1 MPEQSPQVGKRIA
14 VIGLGAWGTALAL
27 HCARRG
33 HSVVGW
39 HRNAHLVN
47 SITSSGSLP
56 FMGRSIAC
64 PSNLL
69 ATGDL
74 RQCDDAEATLV
85 ALPARAWRE
94 VVPTLKAKLLIS
106 ATKGL
111 DKETARTPLG
121 LVTQELGWPAERTAV
136 ISGPSFASDME
147 SQRPLSMVAASPS
160 LDVAVQ
166 VASLIAS
173 PSVRLY
179 TSTDTL
185 GVELG
190 GILKNVIAIA
200 VGVSDALSYGPSAR
214 AALISRG
221 LAEMMRLSCALGA
234 DSHTL
239 FGLSGLG
246 DLIMTATEDQSR
258 NRTVGLRLG
267 RGEAIEQI
275 TTSLGATAEGVT
287 TAPLAQRLA
296 REAGVEVPITDHV
309 VKLLNREIAATQ
321 MANILMSRPVKRE
334 F

>member
-1 MPEQSPQVGKRIA
+1 M
-14 VIGLGAWGTALAL
+14 
-27 HCARRG
+27 
-33 HSVVGW
+33 
-39 HRNAHLVN
+39 
-47 SITSSGSLP
+47 
-56 FMGRSIAC
+56 
-64 PSNLL
+64 
-69 ATGDL
+69 
-74 RQCDDAEATLV
+74 RQCDEADATVV

-94 VVPTLKAKLLIS
+94 VVPNLKAKLLIS
-106 ATKGL
+106 AAKGL
-111 DKETARTPLG
+111 DKETARTPLS
-121 LVTQELGWPAERTAV
+121 LATQELGWPAERTAV

-147 SQRPLSMVAASPS
+147 SQRPLSMVVASAS
-160 LDVAVQ
+160 LDIAIQ
-166 VASLIAS
+166 VATLMAS

-190 GILKNVIAIA
+190 GILKNVVAIA
-200 VGVSDALSYGPSAR
+200 VGVSDALGYGPSAR

-234 DSHTL
+234 HSHTL

-267 RGEAIEQI
+267 RGEPIEQI
-275 TTSLGATAEGVT
+275 TSSLGATAEGVT

-296 REAGVEVPITDHV
+296 RDKGVEVPITDHV

-321 MANILMSRPVKRE
+321 MATTLMSRPVKRE